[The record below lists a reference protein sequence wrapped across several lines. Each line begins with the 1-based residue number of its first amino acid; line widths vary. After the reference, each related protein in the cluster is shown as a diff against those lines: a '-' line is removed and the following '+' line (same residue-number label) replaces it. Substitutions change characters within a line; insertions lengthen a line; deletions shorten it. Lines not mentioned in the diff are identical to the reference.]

1 MRDRNEGQRR
11 GREGGDLG
19 PRLAQK
25 VVEGKTKTSRG
36 LWVGL
41 GKDHTTNIICT
52 SETHTTVS
60 INVLQIFCQPERG
73 EKSKMDHPST
83 ESVLPRMM

>member
-11 GREGGDLG
+11 GREGRDLG

-52 SETHTTVS
+52 SETHTQRFRSTFSRYFVS
-60 INVLQIFCQPERG
+60 QRG